1 MQGTIKITKAEAA
14 GTAAGTAAER
24 QTARKNDKTDK
35 RLIIKSCALFTDYR
49 SK

>member
-1 MQGTIKITKAEAA
+1 MQGTIKITEAE
-14 GTAAGTAAER
+14 AAGTAAER
-24 QTARKNDKTDK
+24 QTASKNDKIDQ

>member
-14 GTAAGTAAER
+14 ETAAER

>member
-14 GTAAGTAAER
+14 GTAAER
-24 QTARKNDKTDK
+24 QTAHKNDKTDK